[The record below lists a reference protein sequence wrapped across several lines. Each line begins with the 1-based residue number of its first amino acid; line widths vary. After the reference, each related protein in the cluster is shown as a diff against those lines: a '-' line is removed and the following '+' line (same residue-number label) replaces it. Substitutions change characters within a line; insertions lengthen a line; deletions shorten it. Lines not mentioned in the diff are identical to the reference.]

1 VVLKNTGM
9 AGTLESSDIMVV
21 IEPKKHTGIEII
33 LESPVERQFGDQIRK
48 VILDTLDELGV
59 KSAVVRAKDRGAL
72 DCVIKARTQAAVFR
86 AAGSKDYNWGAIK
99 R

>member
-1 VVLKNTGM
+1 MVLKNTGM

-21 IEPKKHTGIEII
+21 IEPREYVGIEII

-59 KSAVVRAKDRGAL
+59 KSAVVRAKDRGAWT
-72 DCVIKARTQAAVFR
+72 A
-86 AAGSKDYNWGAIK
+86 
-99 R
+99 